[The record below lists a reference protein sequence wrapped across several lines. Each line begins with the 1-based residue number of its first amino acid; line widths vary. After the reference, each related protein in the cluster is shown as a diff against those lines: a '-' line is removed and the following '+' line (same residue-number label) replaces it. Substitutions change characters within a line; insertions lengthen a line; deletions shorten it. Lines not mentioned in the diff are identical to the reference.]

1 MTRFP
6 AGDGLLLFKG
16 HLGSATS
23 PAPVGARAAPA
34 RRPSSAQ
41 ERPRAR
47 ARPPAP
53 ALGAGALGPEGLGL
67 WGLRAWGP

>member
-23 PAPVGARAAPA
+23 PAPVGA
-34 RRPSSAQ
+34 
-41 ERPRAR
+41 
-47 ARPPAP
+47 
-53 ALGAGALGPEGLGL
+53 
-67 WGLRAWGP
+67 